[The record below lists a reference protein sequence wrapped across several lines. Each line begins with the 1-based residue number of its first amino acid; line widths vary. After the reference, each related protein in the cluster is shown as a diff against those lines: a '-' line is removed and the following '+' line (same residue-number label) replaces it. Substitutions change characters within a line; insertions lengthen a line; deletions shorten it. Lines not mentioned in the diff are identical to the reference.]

1 MTTPAEHEERYRAL
15 RAVVGII
22 RMLAFIVA
30 IVGGLAILIGAI
42 TTMVSVA
49 ETSVRG
55 SWC

>member
-1 MTTPAEHEERYRAL
+1 
-15 RAVVGII
+15 
-22 RMLAFIVA
+22 MLAFIVA